1 MPPPT
6 PPVGP
11 IKETHVQLAYDT
23 DSGGFGGPLDMRGPL
38 VGEVTYV
45 QPGGN
50 LGIRINLEF
59 GQPNTKY
66 EVFLVCGPAHSAACG
81 FISIGTLATD
91 AAGAGGFGASVP
103 SSVLQAAPFGPGFRN
118 DHLDLLAGVGN
129 LKGGAITAGAI
140 NYYVCKREAGVAAGK
155 IPEAM
160 AKPREGDPLGDKA
173 SGQKKAAKG
182 KRS

>member
-1 MPPPT
+1 MAVPT

-11 IKETHVQLAYDT
+11 IKETHVLLAYDT

-50 LGIRINLEF
+50 LGIKITVEF

-81 FISIGTLATD
+81 FITIGTLATN
-91 AAGAGGFGASVP
+91 AVGAGAGGFNVP
-103 SSVLQAAPFGPGFRN
+103 AGVLQNPPFGPGFRN

-129 LKGGAITAGAI
+129 LKAGGLTAGAI
-140 NYYVCKREAGVAAGK
+140 NYFVCRRPTGAAEAA
-155 IPEAM
+155 IPKGMEKAR
-160 AKPREGDPLGDKA
+160 AGDPLGDKA
-173 SGQKKAAKG
+173 GKGQARS
-182 KRS
+182 KR

>member
-66 EVFLVCGPAHSAACG
+66 EVFLSVGQHTPPLVDSFQSARWQQTQQGPEDLGRVFLHPCCKQH
-81 FISIGTLATD
+81 LL
-91 AAGAGGFGASVP
+91 V
-103 SSVLQAAPFGPGFRN
+103 QAFETITWTCWQAW
-118 DHLDLLAGVGN
+118 
-129 LKGGAITAGAI
+129 AI
-140 NYYVCKREAGVAAGK
+140 
-155 IPEAM
+155 
-160 AKPREGDPLGDKA
+160 
-173 SGQKKAAKG
+173 
-182 KRS
+182 

>member
-1 MPPPT
+1 
-6 PPVGP
+6 
-11 IKETHVQLAYDT
+11 
-23 DSGGFGGPLDMRGPL
+23 MRGPL

-66 EVFLVCGPAHSAACG
+66 EVFLVCGPAHAAACG

-140 NYYVCKREAGVAAGK
+140 NYYVCKREAGAAAGK

>member
-11 IKETHVQLAYDT
+11 IKETHVLLAYDT

-45 QPGGN
+45 QPSGN

-66 EVFLVCGPAHSAACG
+66 EVFLVCGPAHNAACG

-91 AAGAGGFGASVP
+91 AAGAGAFGVSVP
-103 SSVLQAAPFGPGFRN
+103 AAVLLAPPFGPGFRN
-118 DHLDLLAGVGN
+118 DHLDLLAAVGN
-129 LKGGAITAGAI
+129 LKAGAITAGAI
-140 NYYVCKREAGVAAGK
+140 NYFVCKREPGAAAGK
-155 IPEAM
+155 IPDTM
-160 AKPREGDPLGDKA
+160 AKAREGDPLGKA
-173 SGQKKAAKG
+173 LDQKKAAK
-182 KRS
+182 R